1 MRIRL
6 LHSYSGALTN
16 ERRMAV
22 GEHEV
27 TEEFGVYLIT
37 NGHAVDITPVSD
49 GRKHTEDIAIALTM
63 GELDTEDAPV
73 IVEPLPLAV
82 DPDSDVDPLP
92 EITEDVITQERTF
105 TPKPKSKR

>member
-1 MRIRL
+1 MKIRL

-16 ERRMAV
+16 ERRMAA

-37 NGHAVDITPVSD
+37 NGHAVDMTPVSD
-49 GRKHTEDIAIALTM
+49 GRKDTEDIAIALTL

-73 IVEPLPLAV
+73 IVEPIPLAV
-82 DPDSDVDPLP
+82 DPDSDVGPLLEIEDDEP
-92 EITEDVITQERTF
+92 E
-105 TPKPKSKR
+105 PKQNRKQGKR

>member
-16 ERRMAV
+16 ERRMAQ

-27 TEEFGVYLIT
+27 TEDFGVYLIT

-73 IVEPLPLAV
+73 IVETA
-82 DPDSDVDPLP
+82 VDPLP
-92 EITEDVITQERTF
+92 EITEDPVTTERTF